1 MVYVELGK
9 FLLYIKRKLRILRYW
24 IKIRRSINSI
34 LQSCN
39 DYMVEN
45 NDSWAVTIKVSS
57 NPKNRGIN
65 KWKFFIS
72 ASNIHPQISLILL
85 NVVSFYSLCNNFGN
99 KCLKMKLLK
108 DICTGFF
115 CRIKKNAQVS
125 IYSIADLNTGHCGEL
140 TFWR

>member
-1 MVYVELGK
+1 MFIWVFVKKISGVKKFVCNNLVYVELGR

-45 NDSWAVTIKVSS
+45 NDSWAVTIKGSS
-57 NPKNRGIN
+57 NPKNWGIN
-65 KWKFFIS
+65 KRRFFIN

-99 KCLKMKLLK
+99 KCLKTKYALVFFPELK
-108 DICTGFF
+108 KCTG
-115 CRIKKNAQVS
+115 
-125 IYSIADLNTGHCGEL
+125 
-140 TFWR
+140 